1 MINFKGK
8 KAGIPL
14 IWMIIAIGAFVF
26 AFGLIAQGYGQFIQG
41 NNGTLDTS
49 FLQHYNDIYAKN
61 ANLQTESIGAW
72 ATVKGFSYAVV
83 TGVFAGINILVNTLL
98 TLADS
103 AMTSTKLINELK
115 SVYSGIDILF
125 SFLTF
130 VCTVYIAYKLIQLYR
145 GTIAEI

>member
-1 MINFKGK
+1 MINFKSK
-8 KAGIPL
+8 NAGVPL

-26 AFGLIAQGYGQFIQG
+26 VFGMIAQGYGQFIQN
-41 NNGTLDTS
+41 NNGSLDTS

-61 ANLQTESIGAW
+61 ASLQTESIGAW

-83 TGVFAGINILVNTLL
+83 AGIFSGINLLANTIL

-103 AMTSTKLINELK
+103 AMVSTKLIDELK